1 MLFRFFLKIAASFC
15 LLTSLLC
22 AKEPLLWKV
31 PFDQKDFFGRSKE
44 INTLH
49 KDLESGPVVVTG
61 RSGVGKSAF
70 AAHYARHFH
79 DRYKVIWT
87 LKADQSVEEQMDD
100 FALKLH
106 ETFGKKGPLT
116 LKKKGDGRAYVKD
129 LLRTAAFSWLLILD
143 NAPSYAG
150 VTDDLPETHGAK
162 DKHVIVTSLS
172 EREGLGILR
181 LTSLTDAEALAF
193 LQHYLKDARSED
205 LKALAAT
212 LENHPLALLQ
222 AAAYINATPG
232 MGVPAYIAFFT
243 ENKKAYW
250 ASESK
255 ALGDQPLLYT
265 AIKLS
270 IDKVKASNPDDYT
283 LLVALS
289 LLDTTHLDKT
299 LIEKMYV
306 NLTKGDMG
314 GFGRLLDVALIAPE
328 GNAAYRIHDYV
339 RSVIIATATP
349 ETLKKAATLSATVF
363 HSLFPEKIEE
373 CVGVFDQNPRLVVHV
388 KKLLDQLDIL
398 PSADMLSL
406 AVRLFYYTSSIERDS
421 SFSFPFSEKLKTL
434 IEKTP
439 TLDPYLSGVF
449 YSWYGDAKIVPAGV
463 DAAITEFK
471 LADEFFKKVDPKS
484 VRYERVMLLAN
495 NLGFFLHYKGDIE
508 KADACLQEA
517 KRLQGDYR
525 EVFPL
530 AAIHELEAIL
540 AIDRGEPEKA
550 LHILDRELEIL
561 KTDPINYKTD
571 GHFSKSLKACALLK
585 LAAFKEYNNKHDE
598 ASNLRKEAYVVSQD
612 SYRHAVE
619 SLDGKENDEVVARTL
634 LYLSQSESAIGKF
647 QIAEITA
654 RKAINILDTFYGSL
668 HRRQAVAHMALGD
681 ALMGQKR
688 YKEALSEYMIAEE
701 VFNKISSHKAFD
713 DMSELY
719 AKIVNVAIILKEAMV
734 AREYA
739 LRHLET
745 FPKSHDRF
753 VDIAIQM
760 KKAGYYR

>member
-1 MLFRFFLKIAASFC
+1 MS
-15 LLTSLLC
+15 
-22 AKEPLLWKV
+22 
-31 PFDQKDFFGRSKE
+31 E

-49 KDLESGPVVVTG
+49 KNLESGPVVITG

-106 ETFGKKGPLT
+106 ETFGKKAPLT
-116 LKKKGDGRAYVKD
+116 LKKKGDGRTYVKD

-143 NAPSYAG
+143 NAPSYAAI
-150 VTDDLPETHGAK
+150 TDNLPETHGAK

-172 EREGLGILR
+172 ERDGLGILR

-205 LKALAAT
+205 LEALAAT

-232 MGVPAYIAFFT
+232 MGVPAYISFFT

-265 AIKLS
+265 AIKMS
-270 IDKVKASNPDDYT
+270 TEKIKASNPDDYT

-299 LIEKMYV
+299 LIEKMYI

-328 GNAAYRIHDYV
+328 GNAGYRIHDYV
-339 RSVIIATATP
+339 RSVIIATAPP
-349 ETLKKAATLSATVF
+349 EVLQQAATLSATVF
-363 HSLFPEKIEE
+363 LSLFPEKIEE
-373 CVGVFDQNPRLVVHV
+373 GVGVFEKDKDLMPHL
-388 KKLLDQLDIL
+388 KKLMERLDLINPQIAAEVGIRTL
-398 PSADMLSL
+398 
-406 AVRLFYYTSSIERDS
+406 YYAEVVARDYE
-421 SFSFPFSEKLKTL
+421 FSVPFSKKFKTL
-434 IEKTP
+434 FDAGVVT
-439 TLDPYLSGVF
+439 DPFLTGTF
-449 YSWYGDAKIVPAGV
+449 FSWYGDAILTGGSV
-463 DAAITEFK
+463 DESLKAFK
-471 LADEFFKKVDPKS
+471 RAHEAFQKVDLEKS
-484 VRYERVMLLAN
+484 RYQQVFLLSD
-495 NLGFFLHYKGDIE
+495 NLGFYTHWKGDIE
-508 KADACLQEA
+508 TSQKYLNDARTLSKGLNDLILRA
-517 KRLQGDYR
+517 SLD
-525 EVFPL
+525 
-530 AAIHELEAIL
+530 ELEVVL
-540 AIDRGEPEKA
+540 EQDRGNFENAIK
-550 LHILDRELEIL
+550 ILDKLTAVLE
-561 KTDPINYKTD
+561 TDASANKVA
-571 GHFSKSLKACALLK
+571 GAFVKSLKACSLLK
-585 LAAFKEYNNKHDE
+585 IAGHKDALKQAEE
-598 ASNLRKEAYVVSQD
+598 ALSLRKQALHISQD
-612 SYRHAVE
+612 AYKHALEV
-619 SLDGKENDEVVARTL
+619 SDHKEDVDLVARTL
-634 LYLSQSESAIGKF
+634 VYLSQAQSALGAFKDAEESA
-647 QIAEITA
+647 
-654 RKAINILDTFYGSL
+654 RKSIKTLVKHYQGTQVT
-668 HRRQAVAHMALGD
+668 RRQGVAHMALGD

-688 YKEALSEYMIAEE
+688 PKEALAEYMIAEE

-719 AKIVNVAIILKEAMV
+719 AKIVNAAIILKEAMV